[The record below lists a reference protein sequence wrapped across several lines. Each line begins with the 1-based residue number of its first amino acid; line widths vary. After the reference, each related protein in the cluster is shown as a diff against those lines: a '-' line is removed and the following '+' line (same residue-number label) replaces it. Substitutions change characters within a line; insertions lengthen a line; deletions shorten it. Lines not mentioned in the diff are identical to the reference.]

1 MIASGPVPT
10 NAEQQVGNVQEDS
23 GYDGLVAAV
32 GWLLGA
38 VKAPT
43 SAAPTADPSSPNPQP
58 SGSTHPSSVPAVQPV
73 AGLGRVE
80 MDNAAA
86 IVAAGKQLNLPSRA
100 YVVAISTALQ
110 ESRLRNLANPNVP
123 GSMDHPNEGVG
134 YDYDSVGL
142 FQQRPNW
149 GTVDQL
155 MDPQES
161 ARRFYAALVQIPGWE
176 QMAVT
181 DAAQTVQQSA
191 FPGAYAQHQWL
202 AEQIVAAIG

>member
-1 MIASGPVPT
+1 MLTS
-10 NAEQQVGNVQEDS
+10 AEQQTGDVDIADVI
-23 GYDGLVAAV
+23 

-38 VKAPT
+38 APEPIET
-43 SAAPTADPSSPNPQP
+43 GPSADPAADSAPAGSHSSGTTPP
-58 SGSTHPSSVPAVQPV
+58 SFNVPAVQPV